1 MLHALRII
9 LSSGA
14 RPRRP
19 ALTAADMA
27 DADMA
32 EMAIDL
38 DVVSSAYGTK
48 RVCNDISLKIRRGA
62 KVILVGSN
70 GAGKSSLL
78 NLLAGKRRPT
88 GGSATVLGADAF
100 ECTAL
105 TKQIALVTSDWM
117 DCVPGT
123 NIEVMTLLASAA
135 VGVAPERVTELVE
148 VLGAHELL
156 LTHVNALSEGQRRCV
171 HLLCKLL
178 PPRDMLL
185 LDEATSRSGLW
196 LGLGLGMRR

>member
-1 MLHALRII
+1 M
-9 LSSGA
+9 
-14 RPRRP
+14 
-19 ALTAADMA
+19 ADMA
-27 DADMA
+27 I
-32 EMAIDL
+32 EL
-38 DVVSSAYGTK
+38 NVLSSAYGTK